1 MMRYAGKT
9 KMTCRL
15 LLALSILFSLLQAG
29 SASGAQ
35 VAVITSAD
43 VEAYKDALRGFKRVL
58 RHQIVAEY
66 DMEGNLETGKQM
78 LADIQSKI
86 KPDLILAIGPW
97 AFQVTAAQA
106 TNIPVVYA
114 MVLNPS
120 SLLPAGVKNVTGASM
135 NVPVENTIR
144 VFKQLGSQIRR
155 VGVLFNRATTGYLV
169 KRAMQVGR
177 EQGLEIV
184 DREIRSPKEAIQALD
199 ALQDEIHALWILP
212 DEIVLTPEVVQ
223 YMILFSYRKKI
234 PLIGLS
240 ERQAQMGA
248 LLSLSFASSEDIG
261 RQAAELANSILEG
274 QPPDRLPFTMARQ
287 VKLTVNLKAAEKLG
301 IEIPKSLLGTA
312 NSIIQ

>member
-1 MMRYAGKT
+1 MRYSGKT
-9 KMTCRL
+9 KMTCGLFLTLAVL
-15 LLALSILFSLLQAG
+15 LSLLQTG
-29 SASGAQ
+29 SAQGAQ

-43 VEAYKDALRGFKRVL
+43 VDAYKDALRGFKRVL
-58 RHQIVAEY
+58 RHHIVAEY

-78 LADIQSKI
+78 LTDIQSKI

-144 VFKQLGSQIRR
+144 LFKQLGSQIRR
-155 VGVLFNRATTGYLV
+155 VGVLFNRAKTGYLV

-223 YMILFSYRKKI
+223 YMVLFSYRKKI

-248 LLSLSFASSEDIG
+248 LVSLSFASSEDIG

-301 IEIPKSLLGTA
+301 IEIPKSLLGSA

>member
-1 MMRYAGKT
+1 
-9 KMTCRL
+9 MTHRL
-15 LLALSILFSLLQAG
+15 LIALLILFPLLHAG
-29 SASGAQ
+29 SASGAK

-97 AFQVTAAQA
+97 ASQLTAAQA

-144 VFKQLGSQIRR
+144 LFKQLGSQIRR
-155 VGVLFNRATTGYLV
+155 VGVLFNRAKTGYLV
-169 KRAMQVGR
+169 KRAIQVGR

-212 DEIVLTPEVVQ
+212 DEFVLTPEVVQ
-223 YMILFSYRKKI
+223 YMVLFSYRKKI

-248 LLSLSFASSEDIG
+248 LLSLSFGSSEDIG

-312 NSIIQ
+312 DSIIQ

>member
-1 MMRYAGKT
+1 MMRYAGQT
-9 KMTCRL
+9 KMTHRL
-15 LLALSILFSLLQAG
+15 LIALLILFPLLHAG
-29 SASGAQ
+29 SASGAK

-97 AFQVTAAQA
+97 ASQLTAAQA

-144 VFKQLGSQIRR
+144 LFKQLGSQIRR
-155 VGVLFNRATTGYLV
+155 VGVLFNRAKTGYLV
-169 KRAMQVGR
+169 KRAIQVGR

-212 DEIVLTPEVVQ
+212 DEFVLTPEVVQ
-223 YMILFSYRKKI
+223 YMVLFSYRKKI

-248 LLSLSFASSEDIG
+248 LLSLSFGSSEDIG

-312 NSIIQ
+312 DSIIQ

>member
-1 MMRYAGKT
+1 MWTKT
-9 KMTCRL
+9 KITWKL
-15 LLALSILFSLLQAG
+15 LLPLSIISILLLVSSAQAG
-29 SASGAQ
+29 Q
-35 VAVITSAD
+35 VVVINSAD
-43 VEAYKDALRGFKRVL
+43 VEAYKEALQGFKKIA

-66 DMEGNLETGKQM
+66 DMEGNLETGKKIFS
-78 LADIQSKI
+78 DIQTKI

-97 AFQVTAAQA
+97 AFQITAAQP
-106 TNIPVVYA
+106 TNIPVVFA

-120 SLLPAGVKNVTGASM
+120 SLLPGAFKNVTGASM
-135 NVPVENTIR
+135 NVPVETTIR
-144 VFKQLGSQIRR
+144 LFKQLGSQIRR
-155 VGVLFNRATTGYLV
+155 IGVLFNRAKTGYLV

-177 EQGLEIV
+177 EQGLEII

-199 ALQDEIHALWILP
+199 GLQDEIHAFWILP

-223 YMILFSYRKKI
+223 YMVLFSYRKKV

-248 LLSLSFASSEDIG
+248 LLSLSFGSSEDIG

-274 QPPDRLPFTMARQ
+274 QTPDRLPFTMARQ
-287 VKLTVNLKAAEKLG
+287 VKLIVNLKAAEKLG

-312 NSIIQ
+312 NGIIQ

>member
-1 MMRYAGKT
+1 MMRHAGKR
-9 KMTCRL
+9 KMTRRL
-15 LLALSILFSLLQAG
+15 VLALSILFSLLQAG
-29 SASGAQ
+29 SARAGQ

-43 VEAYKDALRGFKRVL
+43 VDAYKDALRGFKRVL
-58 RHQIVAEY
+58 RHQIIAEY

-78 LADIQSKI
+78 LADVQSKI

-97 AFQVTAAQA
+97 AFQVTAAQT
-106 TNIPVVYA
+106 TNVPVVYA

-144 VFKQLGSQIRR
+144 LFKQLGSQIRR
-155 VGVLFNRATTGYLV
+155 VGVLFNRAKTGYLV

-177 EQGLEIV
+177 EQGIEIV

-223 YMILFSYRKKI
+223 YMVLFSYRKKI

-274 QPPDRLPFTMARQ
+274 QPADRLPFTMARQ

>member
-1 MMRYAGKT
+1 
-9 KMTCRL
+9 MTHRL
-15 LLALSILFSLLQAG
+15 LIALSILFPLLHAG
-29 SASGAQ
+29 SASGAK

-97 AFQVTAAQA
+97 ASQLTAAQA

-144 VFKQLGSQIRR
+144 LFKQLGSQIRR
-155 VGVLFNRATTGYLV
+155 VGVLFNRAKTGYLV
-169 KRAMQVGR
+169 KRAIQVGR

-212 DEIVLTPEVVQ
+212 DEFVLTPEVVQ
-223 YMILFSYRKKI
+223 YMVLFSYRKKI

-248 LLSLSFASSEDIG
+248 LLSLSFGSSEDIG

>member
-1 MMRYAGKT
+1 MRYSGKT
-9 KMTCRL
+9 KMTCGL
-15 LLALSILFSLLQAG
+15 LLTLAVLLSLLQAG
-29 SASGAQ
+29 SAQGAQ

-43 VEAYKDALRGFKRVL
+43 VDAYKDALRGFKRVL

-106 TNIPVVYA
+106 TNMPVVYA

-144 VFKQLGSQIRR
+144 LFKQLGPQIRR
-155 VGVLFNRATTGYLV
+155 VGVLSNRAKTGYLV

-223 YMILFSYRKKI
+223 YMVLFSYRKKI

-248 LLSLSFASSEDIG
+248 LVSLSFASSEDIG

>member
-9 KMTCRL
+9 KMKRRL
-15 LLALSILFSLLQAG
+15 LIALSIVVCLLHAG
-29 SASGAQ
+29 SASGAK

-97 AFQVTAAQA
+97 ASQLTAAQA
-106 TNIPVVYA
+106 TTIPVVYA

-144 VFKQLGSQIRR
+144 LFKQLGPQIRR
-155 VGVLFNRATTGYLV
+155 VGVLFNRAKTGYLV
-169 KRAMQVGR
+169 KRAMQVAK

-184 DREIRSPKEAIQALD
+184 DKEIRSPKEAIQALD

-212 DEIVLTPEVVQ
+212 DEFVLTPEVVQ
-223 YMILFSYRKKI
+223 YMVLFSYRKKI

-248 LLSLSFASSEDIG
+248 LLSLSFGSSEDIG
-261 RQAAELANSILEG
+261 RQAGELANSILEG

>member
-1 MMRYAGKT
+1 M
-9 KMTCRL
+9 
-15 LLALSILFSLLQAG
+15 
-29 SASGAQ
+29 
-35 VAVITSAD
+35 VINSAD
-43 VEAYKDALRGFKRVL
+43 VEAYKEALQGFKKML

-66 DMEGNLETGKQM
+66 DMEGNLETGKKIFS
-78 LADIQSKI
+78 DIKTKI

-135 NVPVENTIR
+135 NVPVETTIR
-144 VFKQLGSQIRR
+144 LFKQLGSQIRR
-155 VGVLFNRATTGYLV
+155 VGVLFNRAKTGYLV
-169 KRAMQVGR
+169 RRAMQVGR
-177 EQGLEIV
+177 EQGLEII

-199 ALQDEIHALWILP
+199 GLQDEIHALWILP

-223 YMILFSYRKKI
+223 YMVLFSYRKKV

>member
-1 MMRYAGKT
+1 MRYAGKT
-9 KMTCRL
+9 KMTRRL
-15 LLALSILFSLLQAG
+15 LFALSIFFSLLHAG
-29 SASGAQ
+29 SASAAK

-66 DMEGNLETGKQM
+66 DMEGNLDTGKQM
-78 LADIQSKI
+78 LADIHSKI

-97 AFQVTAAQA
+97 ASQITAAQA

-144 VFKQLGSQIRR
+144 LFKQLGSQIRR
-155 VGVLFNRATTGYLV
+155 VGVLFNRAKTGYLV
-169 KRAMQVGR
+169 KRAIQVGR

-212 DEIVLTPEVVQ
+212 DEFVLTPEVVQ

-248 LLSLSFASSEDIG
+248 LLSLSFGSSEDIG